1 MNLDHRVILVDKSP
15 GMTSF
20 GVVQRLRRL
29 AGVDKAG
36 HCGSLDPLA
45 TGLLV
50 VCTGLGTRMASLF
63 VDQAKEYE
71 GRVRFGRAT
80 DSYDADGRT
89 TQEAPV
95 PPLVEAVVRAA
106 LRNFEGEI
114 DQIPPMVSALK
125 VDGRRLYQLAREGTE
140 IERAPR
146 KVQVYGID
154 LVELGPDYADLRVR
168 CGRGCYV
175 RSIAH
180 DLGAALGLPA
190 HLETLRRRS
199 IGALHVDAALTLEQ
213 LAAARP
219 GAEPLWGPKAV
230 RTVPQAI
237 DFLPAVRVRRAFE
250 DLVRNGGQPAP
261 HFLVEP
267 QAGPGTCRVM
277 TDDGRWLLALARS
290 DDARGRLRLE
300 LVFATPLPVDAE
312 AAPA

>member
-1 MNLDHRVILVDKSP
+1 MTLDHRILLLDKP
-15 GMTSF
+15 AGLTSF
-20 GVVQRLRRL
+20 AAVHRLRRL
-29 AGVDKAG
+29 GGVEKAG
-36 HCGSLDPLA
+36 HCGSLDPRA

-50 VCTGLGTRMASLF
+50 VCTGVGTRLASLF
-63 VDQAKEYE
+63 VDQPKEYE

-89 TQEAPV
+89 TREAPV
-95 PPLVEAVVRAA
+95 PPLAETVLRAA
-106 LRNFEGEI
+106 LRQFEGEI

-125 VDGRRLYQLAREGTE
+125 VDGRRLYQLARQGTE

-190 HLETLRRRS
+190 HLESLRRLA
-199 IGALHVDAALTLEQ
+199 IGALRVEDALTLED
-213 LAAARP
+213 LAAVREGGVPA
-219 GAEPLWGPKAV
+219 WGPRAV

-237 DFLPAVRVRRAFE
+237 EFLPAVRVRRAFE
-250 DLVRNGGQPAP
+250 DRVRNGGQPAP
-261 HFLVEP
+261 HFLVQGP
-267 QAGPGTCRVM
+267 AGPGPCRIM

-290 DDARGRLRLE
+290 ETVQAPLRLE
-300 LVFATPLPVDAE
+300 LVFPQPLAVEPE